1 MERVVGRALG
11 RRDALHNRFQHVG
24 NALTGLGADED
35 GVSGIEADGAFDHFF
50 GAGDVG
56 ALQVDLVD
64 DRDNLEAV
72 IDGKIGVGERLG
84 LDSLR
89 GIDDEERAFAGS
101 EGTRDFVREVDV
113 TGSVDQVELVDLAVM
128 RGVHHA
134 DGVGLDGDAAF
145 ALQVHGVEHL
155 GLHFARGE

>member
-1 MERVVGRALG
+1 MASRPTAPSIISLVRGTSALW
-11 RRDALHNRFQHVG
+11 
-24 NALTGLGADED
+24 
-35 GVSGIEADGAFDHFF
+35 
-50 GAGDVG
+50 
-56 ALQVDLVD
+56 QVDLVD

-89 GIDDEERAFAGS
+89 GIDDQQRAFAGS
-101 EGTRDFVREVDV
+101 EGTRDLVGEVDV
-113 TGSVDQVELVDLAVM
+113 TGRVDQVELVGLAVL

-134 DGVGLDGDAAF
+134 DGVGFDGDAAF

>member
-1 MERVVGRALG
+1 MVGRALG
-11 RRDALHNRFQHVG
+11 RRYALHDGFEHVGDALS
-24 NALTGLGADED
+24 GLGADED
-35 GVSGIEADGAFDHFF
+35 GVGGVEADGAFDHFF
-50 GAGDVG
+50 GARYVG

-64 DRDNLEAV
+64 DRDDLEAV

-89 GIDDEERAFAGS
+89 GIDDEERAFAGG
-101 EGTRDFVREVDV
+101 EGTRDLVGEVDV
-113 TGSVDQVELVDLAVM
+113 TGRVDQVELVGLAVL

-134 DGVGLDGDAAF
+134 DGVGFDGDAAF